1 MTSKQPNL
9 LDPKLGHYKLTLERL
24 SLTLASPYSQDKGNL
39 DIGQAHEIL
48 SNVNHKLVHEGR
60 GNVEPILH
68 IVEVIPVPNS
78 NKINK
83 MATKICM

>member
-1 MTSKQPNL
+1 MVIIE
-9 LDPKLGHYKLTLERL
+9 Y
-24 SLTLASPYSQDKGNL
+24 L

-83 MATKICM
+83 TATKIHM

>member
-1 MTSKQPNL
+1 MGANRHTPTA
-9 LDPKLGHYKLTLERL
+9 TLMEGEKKEKKERRKCKIYL
-24 SLTLASPYSQDKGNL
+24 NVWK
-39 DIGQAHEIL
+39 IHEIL

-83 MATKICM
+83 TATKIHM